1 MMRFTRTLRFRLTA
15 WYCGALGLGLV
26 VSGLV
31 LSGIAERSMLL
42 NHDSDLRKRGA
53 QVERILDEGSQN
65 WQFSPAQNAGL
76 ARVGRL
82 VLVRKLG
89 DMDLIVY
96 QSPDMADS
104 PVMDRLKVSPWEDVT
119 GGSFSTFVEGGD
131 YWRVLALAYRP
142 QGGSPGIIWVIENL
156 GDVAGTLHRLR
167 VAFLHLAPI
176 GIIVS
181 CLGGLILSNGAL
193 APVVRIIALT
203 KEIEASRLHHRLP
216 HPGVDDEIGQLV
228 DTLNRMIARLETSF
242 AAVNRFTADA
252 SHELRSP
259 LATVRNTVD
268 LALERPRS
276 AEEQTAAFASIG
288 EEIDRIR
295 SLVEDLLLLARADSG
310 RLVMQMS
317 DVRLGEIVEAQVEA
331 HQALAQERNINLR
344 LHRRMDD
351 PIPGD
356 ERWLHQVVC
365 NLLDNALKYTP
376 EGGTVSVD
384 MQQVDRVVRCTVS
397 DTGPGIRE
405 ADLERVFERFF
416 RSDPSR
422 SRANVPGLGLGLSIA
437 AWVVGEHRGM
447 IRAANGP
454 EGGARFTVDLP
465 VEAVS

>member
-1 MMRFTRTLRFRLTA
+1 
-15 WYCGALGLGLV
+15 
-26 VSGLV
+26 
-31 LSGIAERSMLL
+31 
-42 NHDSDLRKRGA
+42 
-53 QVERILDEGSQN
+53 
-65 WQFSPAQNAGL
+65 
-76 ARVGRL
+76 
-82 VLVRKLG
+82 
-89 DMDLIVY
+89 
-96 QSPDMADS
+96 
-104 PVMDRLKVSPWEDVT
+104 
-119 GGSFSTFVEGGD
+119 
-131 YWRVLALAYRP
+131 
-142 QGGSPGIIWVIENL
+142 
-156 GDVAGTLHRLR
+156 
-167 VAFLHLAPI
+167 
-176 GIIVS
+176 
-181 CLGGLILSNGAL
+181 
-193 APVVRIIALT
+193 VVRIIALT
-203 KEIEASRLHHRLP
+203 KKIEASRLDQRLP
-216 HPGVDDEIGQLV
+216 HPGVNDEIGRLV

-310 RLVMQMS
+310 RLVMQMGA
-317 DVRLGEIVEAQVEA
+317 VRLGEIVEAQVET

-384 MQQVDRVVRCTVS
+384 MQRVDRVVRCTVS

-422 SRANVPGLGLGLSIA
+422 SRTNVPGLGLGLSIA

-447 IRAANGP
+447 IRAANEPG
-454 EGGARFTVDLP
+454 GGARFTVDLP